1 MDTLEPVYLLMDVD
15 VGGVRRPPCG
25 IPTQKLQ
32 LLEHLFN
39 WRRGQSKQYFFK
51 SLFLSFVDLM
61 YFFRIGL
68 E

>member
-1 MDTLEPVYLLMDVD
+1 MYTFEPVYLLMDVD

-39 WRRGQSKQYFFK
+39 
-51 SLFLSFVDLM
+51 
-61 YFFRIGL
+61 
-68 E
+68 